1 MADVRPKACIH
12 LPLAKDLA
20 ARVDSVCEA
29 RHVPFGAPREEL
41 LAALADVEG
50 VLLSN
55 QIHVDGSVYDAAPR
69 LRVVAG
75 FGVGYDRFDVEEATR
90 RGIAIC
96 NTPDVVTIPVADMTI
111 GLILA
116 LTRRL
121 FQNEEYVRSGA
132 WARRDRPPAF
142 GSDLGGKTLGVVGFG
157 RIGKEITR
165 RAQAFGMRTVF
176 NDLFEEPPADA
187 PQSPYWALDVLLRE
201 ADVVTLHTDLNPT
214 SYHLIGARE
223 LGLMKP
229 TAFLINTSRGP
240 VVDQPALLEA
250 LQKGTIAGAAV
261 DVLEKEP
268 PEPEELL
275 VTLPNVLTFPH
286 IGTATRETRRAMLEL
301 AVRNLLAVLQRET
314 PPACL
319 NPEVL
324 ASGRS

>member
-1 MADVRPKACIH
+1 VARLKACIH
-12 LPLAKDLA
+12 LPLAKDLS
-20 ARVDSVCEA
+20 ARVDAVCDA
-29 RHVPFGAPREEL
+29 RHVAWDAPREEL
-41 LAALADVEG
+41 LAALADIAG

-55 QIHVDGSVYDAAPR
+55 QVFVDGSVYDAAPH
-69 LRVVAG
+69 LRVVSG

-96 NTPDVVTIPVADMTI
+96 NTPDVVTVPVADFTM

-116 LTRRL
+116 LARRL
-121 FQNEEYVRSGA
+121 FQNEAYPRSGA
-132 WARRDRPPAF
+132 WARQERPPGF
-142 GSDLGGKTLGVVGFG
+142 GLDLGGKTLGVVGFG

-176 NDLFEEPPADA
+176 NDLFEEPPEDA
-187 PQSPYWALDVLLRE
+187 PRSPYRPLDVLLRE
-201 ADVVTLHTDLNPT
+201 ADIVTLHTDLNPT
-214 SYHLIGARE
+214 SYHLISAHE

-229 TAFLINTSRGP
+229 TAYLINTSRGP
-240 VVDQPALLEA
+240 VVDQPALVAA
-250 LQKGTIAGAAV
+250 LREGTIAGAAL

-268 PEPEELL
+268 PAPEEPL
-275 VTLPNVLTFPH
+275 VTLPNVLVFPH

-301 AVRNLLAVLQRET
+301 AVHNLLAVLQGEP

-324 ASGRS
+324 R